1 MDRNAGDR
9 HAWSGTVS
17 AEAEGP
23 MRWGPAPPVDNSR
36 AAQALLIVLSV
47 TAGCTDVI
55 VVLNGLFAAHITGN
69 LVILAAHI
77 VGGGEAQIAPM
88 LSVPVFIVM
97 VGLTRLLAGGL
108 ESIGLASLRPLLL
121 LQFLLLAGFLV
132 LCVAFGP
139 RIDPN
144 AAIAILAG
152 MLGVSAMAVQN
163 ALVQISLKGAPSTAV
178 MTSNV
183 TRFAM
188 DVGELLL
195 GGDPADVAKARNRAA
210 HTLPAIVGF
219 TVGCG
224 LGAACE
230 AALGTWSL
238 ALPAGLA
245 LLAFARG
252 LRPSPG
258 MDRADEPSRFSYTRF
273 ATNRLACCPAS
284 GGCATVRRSAAALW
298 AAALGLGLSC
308 PLRRVLAR
316 ARKCLLGRHH
326 SRDRCFAA

>member
-1 MDRNAGDR
+1 MKSRLVVAG
-9 HAWSGTVS
+9 AAVVVALVS
-17 AEAEGP
+17 AG
-23 MRWGPAPPVDNSR
+23 
-36 AAQALLIVLSV
+36 VLSV
-47 TAGCTDVI
+47 TAGCTDI
-55 VVLNGLFAAHITGN
+55 IGFLVLNGLFTAHITGN

-77 VGGGEAQIAPM
+77 GGGGEAQIAPM

-108 ESIGLASLRPLLL
+108 ESIGLVSLRPLLL

-132 LCVAFGP
+132 LCVAAGQ

-144 AAIAILAG
+144 AINAILAG

-163 ALVQISLKGAPSTAV
+163 ALVQNSLKGAPSTAV

-188 DVGELLL
+188 DVGEVLL
-195 GGDPADVAKARNRAA
+195 GGDPADVAKARSRAA

-230 AALGTWSL
+230 AQLGTWSL

-245 LLAFARG
+245 PLAFAMG
-252 LRPSPG
+252 
-258 MDRADEPSRFSYTRF
+258 
-273 ATNRLACCPAS
+273 
-284 GGCATVRRSAAALW
+284 
-298 AAALGLGLSC
+298 
-308 PLRRVLAR
+308 
-316 ARKCLLGRHH
+316 
-326 SRDRCFAA
+326 FAAEPDDGPH